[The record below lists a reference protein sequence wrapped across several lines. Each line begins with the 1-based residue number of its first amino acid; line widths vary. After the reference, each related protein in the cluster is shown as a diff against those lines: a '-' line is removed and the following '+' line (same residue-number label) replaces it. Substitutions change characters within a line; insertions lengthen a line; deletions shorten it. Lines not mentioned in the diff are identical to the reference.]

1 MCFFNFHTFSQVM
14 FWLSI
19 EIGVFNIFKLTEN
32 FIFFIRKKKPQL
44 ILREHENKSKC
55 DIKFK
60 THLFKIPLLGALH
73 IEIIIKNSPTHAL

>member
-32 FIFFIRKKKPQL
+32 FIFFIRKKKAT
-44 ILREHENKSKC
+44 IDS
-55 DIKFK
+55 
-60 THLFKIPLLGALH
+60 
-73 IEIIIKNSPTHAL
+73 